1 MTISSAINLES
12 LISIFFFV
20 AGVELGY
27 EVRAGW
33 LSTWRTA
40 LSAVIAAVAGMV
52 VPALIYVLLQTQ
64 PSAAWITAV
73 ATDLPIALIVLS
85 VFGKNLRPQVRTFLL
100 ALAIVDDVLSVV
112 LMNVVAPAASGSH
125 LTLLAICIGAAL
137 GISWVNL
144 AVKLVRYLQP
154 VANVVVVPIFVVV
167 SIANSVDLQ
176 NVMPTTGALGLVLA
190 RIIGKTVGISVA
202 GWLLLRLAPSAL
214 RLTFLELLA
223 VGASGSIG
231 LTVSLLFAQVGL
243 NTAEVQLA
251 VTNILLAL
259 VASIIWTA
267 ATVWLVNRRTRAI
280 DLRAQLRD

>member
-52 VPALIYVLLQTQ
+52 VPALIYVSLQTQ

-100 ALAIVDDVLSVV
+100 ALAIVDDALSVV

-214 RLTFLELLA
+214 RLTFLELFA